1 MTRDEILQLL
11 RSTMTELFQ
20 LDEGAIVPKARL
32 VEDLDLDSIDAID
45 LAVRMQDQ
53 LGVKV
58 DEATLRNVRTV
69 DDVIDLVQGMLRTR
83 DGGQPA

>member
-1 MTRDEILQLL
+1 MTRDEILSLL

-20 LDEGAIVPKARL
+20 LEAEAIVPSARL

-45 LAVRMQDQ
+45 LAVRMQDD

-58 DEATLRNVRTV
+58 DETTLRKVRTV
-69 DDVIDLVQGMLRTR
+69 DHVIDLVEVMLRTR
-83 DGGQPA
+83 DGGSP

>member
-20 LDEGAIVPKARL
+20 LDDGAIVPKARL